1 MMLVDVF
8 EAFDVFER
16 MEMSRLEED
25 ICGVREAERRGN
37 NYPSIYL

>member
-1 MMLVDVF
+1 LEPPLPLLDMMLVDVF

-25 ICGVREAERRGN
+25 IC
-37 NYPSIYL
+37 